1 MNIRSLPAETLLRKR
16 RGLLRELNERPG
28 LLEVR
33 IAILGGST
41 TSEVA
46 DFLELL
52 LLDEGIRPVFY
63 HSEYN
68 RYFEESVIDASRLIE
83 FKPQIVYVH
92 TSSINIQE
100 FPPLNT
106 SEADQSAYVST
117 EALKFAA
124 IWNALQETVGCIVI
138 QNNFELPSSH
148 VLGNLDAVNPAG
160 HTRFIHSLNRELVRE
175 AGSHPK
181 LLINDL
187 NSIAATLGLNQF
199 HDPRRWFSYKLIST
213 PAGSLEIAKSLAAL
227 VGSVYGRSR
236 KCLVLDLDN
245 TLWGGVIGDDGVEN
259 IKIGKETPE
268 GEAYTAFQQYCL
280 QLRERGILL
289 AVCSK
294 NSPEIAKQGFE
305 HPESLLRLEHFSAFR
320 VNWEPKHENIKAIAS
335 DLNIGLDSLVFVDDN
350 PAEREIVSVQL
361 PMVAVP
367 DVGNDVSNFIR
378 VLQQERYF
386 EPVALSAE
394 DLKRASQYEDN
405 ARRMQAQSR
414 FASYADYLESL
425 EMTAEIAPFRSVYLE
440 RITQLI
446 NKTNQ
451 FNLTTRRYTFS
462 EVERLSGDS
471 GYITLY
477 GKLKDKFG
485 DNGLVSVII
494 GRREG
499 HALHVDLW
507 LMSCRVLKRD
517 LELAMLDALVA
528 ACREQGIRE
537 IHGCYIPS
545 PKNRLVSDHYE
556 RLGFQPVK
564 SDEGKG
570 TEWKL
575 DLRAGYAARNKH
587 IQIKELVRG

>member
-1 MNIRSLPAETLLRKR
+1 MRICSLPAETLLRKR
-16 RGLLRELNERPG
+16 KALLRELSDRPG

-46 DFLELL
+46 DLLELL
-52 LLDEGIRPVFY
+52 LLDQGIRPILY
-63 HSEYN
+63 QSEYN
-68 RYFEESVIDASRLIE
+68 RYFEESVIDASRLMD

-92 TSSINIQE
+92 TSSVNIQE
-100 FPPLNT
+100 FPPLST
-106 SEADQSAYVST
+106 SEADRNAYISA
-117 EALKFAA
+117 EAMRFAA
-124 IWNALQETVGCIVI
+124 IWNALQETVGCVVI
-138 QNNFELPSSH
+138 QNNFELPSSR
-148 VLGNLDAVNPAG
+148 VLGNLDAVNSAG
-160 HTRFIHSLNRELVRE
+160 HTRFIHSLNGELVRE

-187 NSIAATLGLNQF
+187 NSIAAMLGLNHF

-213 PAGSLEIAKSLAAL
+213 PAGSLEIAKSVAAL

-245 TLWGGVIGDDGVEN
+245 TLWGGVIGDDDVEN

-294 NSPEIAKQGFE
+294 NSPEIAQQGFE

-350 PAEREIVSVQL
+350 PAEREIVSAQL

-367 DVGNDVSNFIR
+367 DVGSDVSNFIR
-378 VLQQERYF
+378 ALEQERYF
-386 EPVALSAE
+386 EPVALSAD
-394 DLKRASQYEDN
+394 DLKRAGQYEDN
-405 ARRMQAQSR
+405 ARRMQAQGQ
-414 FASYADYLESL
+414 FASYADYLDSL

-451 FNLTTRRYTFS
+451 FNLTTRRYTLS
-462 EVERLSGDS
+462 EIERLSGDP
-471 GYITLY
+471 GYVTLY
-477 GKLKDKFG
+477 GKLMDKFG
-485 DNGLVSVII
+485 DNGVVSVII

-499 HALHVDLW
+499 HALHLDLW
-507 LMSCRVLKRD
+507 LMSCRVVKRD
-517 LELAMLDALVA
+517 MELAMLDSIVA
-528 ACREQGIRE
+528 ACRGQGVSDIYGR
-537 IHGCYIPS
+537 YIPT
-545 PKNRLVSDHYE
+545 PKNGMVSDHYE
-556 RLGFQPVK
+556 KLGFKRVDGDADTQ
-564 SDEGKG
+564 
-570 TEWKL
+570 TTWKL
-575 DLRAGYAARNKH
+575 DLREDYVTKNKH